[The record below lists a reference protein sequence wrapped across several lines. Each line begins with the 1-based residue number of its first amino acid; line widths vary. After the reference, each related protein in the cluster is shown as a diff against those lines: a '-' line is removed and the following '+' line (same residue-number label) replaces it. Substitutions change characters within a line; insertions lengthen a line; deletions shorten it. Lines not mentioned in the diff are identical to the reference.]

1 MALHS
6 FLATLRKKWRAMK
19 GVYLRTHLLIRL
31 VLPLHL
37 KKDLFTKQL
46 VKLCTL
52 FTLYFLGAYPTLDN
66 SIRWGGTR
74 VKRLVKTGFLM
85 MVASMV
91 LFLLGACGKDELK
104 EVKVG
109 EVTRSIF
116 YAPQYVAIEKGFFEE
131 EGLKV
136 DLKTIPGGDKT
147 MTALLSDGIDI
158 ALVGSETSIY
168 VTAQGANDPIK
179 NFAQLTQ
186 TDGTFLVSREK
197 IDNFSW
203 DMLKGSTFLG
213 QRKGGMPQM
222 AGEFVLKK
230 HGIDPQNDLELIQN
244 IDFANIS
251 TSFASGTGDFV
262 QLFEPTASVFEMEGK
277 GHIVASFGTESG
289 HLPYTTFM
297 TKASFID
304 QDAET
309 IEKFT
314 RAIKKAQ
321 DWVYENSAEDVAKT
335 IQPYFEDTDVKLI
348 ATVVERYRA
357 QESFAKDP
365 ILDEEEWNN
374 LQDVM
379 DEAGELPKRMDYS
392 ELVDTSF
399 AEKVSK

>member
-1 MALHS
+1 M
-6 FLATLRKKWRAMK
+6 TL
-19 GVYLRTHLLIRL
+19 L
-31 VLPLHL
+31 VL
-37 KKDLFTKQL
+37 
-46 VKLCTL
+46 
-52 FTLYFLGAYPTLDN
+52 
-66 SIRWGGTR
+66 
-74 VKRLVKTGFLM
+74 
-85 MVASMV
+85 AS
-91 LFLLGACGKDELK
+91 CGKEELQ
-104 EVKVG
+104 EVQVG

-136 DLKTIPGGDKT
+136 ELKTIAGGDKT
-147 MTALLSDGIDI
+147 MTALLSGGIDV

-186 TDGTFLVSREK
+186 TDGTFLVAREQ
-197 IDNFSW
+197 IDDFSW
-203 DMLKGSTFLG
+203 EMLKGSTFLG

-230 HGIDPQNDLELIQN
+230 HGIDPQSDLELIQN

-251 TSFASGTGDFV
+251 TAFASGTGDYV
-262 QLFEPTASVFEMEGK
+262 QLFEPTASVFEAEGV

-289 HLPYTTFM
+289 HLPYTAFM
-297 TKASFID
+297 TKASMIESD
-304 QDAET
+304 PEMV
-309 IEKFT
+309 EKFT

-321 DWVYENSAEDVAKT
+321 DWVYANSAEDVAKA
-335 IQPYFEDTDVKLI
+335 IQPFFEDTDVGLI
-348 ATVVERYRA
+348 ATVVDRYKQ

-379 DEAGELPKRMDYS
+379 EEAGELPERMDYE
-392 ELVDTSF
+392 ELVDTTF
-399 AEKVSK
+399 AEKVTK